1 MYDII
6 KNKIY
11 ELFQMD
17 SFSDIKD
24 YIQNVIKNPTIVDS
38 NKKILIRPIIKILF
52 SVILKEVN
60 QDITQF
66 KNINSNIKCDNAMC
80 DNNFCINEKI
90 NLDKFDG
97 FLEQDILKLGILP
110 IGRED
115 LDKVSDLDIK
125 TTRKI
130 INQEYITKLV
140 SIFSVTLKTLRDIDN
155 LCKIKTN
162 INNLNDS
169 FQLDNIM
176 NKIFNEMIFNKYRSH
191 ELFNYINKNISNEDL
206 IINSDNEFLF
216 IASEYTMSTLNQ
228 LYIKDLNKY
237 YNTTLPFD
245 KSIQRISSIQLETL
259 KDTVVKNC
267 KLNDQ
272 INEYEIDQFKCANQ
286 AIKNENKGIT
296 NSLHVYLSA
305 DEINDLTKLI
315 NSI

>member
-1 MYDII
+1 
-6 KNKIY
+6 
-11 ELFQMD
+11 
-17 SFSDIKD
+17 
-24 YIQNVIKNPTIVDS
+24 
-38 NKKILIRPIIKILF
+38 
-52 SVILKEVN
+52 
-60 QDITQF
+60 
-66 KNINSNIKCDNAMC
+66 
-80 DNNFCINEKI
+80 
-90 NLDKFDG
+90 
-97 FLEQDILKLGILP
+97 
-110 IGRED
+110 
-115 LDKVSDLDIK
+115 
-125 TTRKI
+125 
-130 INQEYITKLV
+130 
-140 SIFSVTLKTLRDIDN
+140 
-155 LCKIKTN
+155 
-162 INNLNDS
+162 
-169 FQLDNIM
+169 M
-176 NKIFNEMIFNKYRSH
+176 NKIFNEMIFNKYRRH

>member
-52 SVILKEVN
+52 SAILKEVN

-115 LDKVSDLDIK
+115 LDEVSDLDIK

-169 FQLDNIM
+169 FQLYNIM
-176 NKIFNEMIFNKYRSH
+176 NKIFNEMIFNKYRRH